1 MKKFFMLLSAAMITL
16 TLSSFTNN
24 PEPGKR
30 VTKTFKENFPLAS
43 NVIWSSKKNVHT
55 ASFVNNDRAQQ
66 AYYSSEGEYLG
77 QVWQVT
83 LNETPENVRKEI
95 LKNATESEIKSVS
108 LFFQPEGYPKYLA
121 VTERNGKRTIK
132 EIDSY
137 GHSSIVWK
145 RRVPAI

>member
-1 MKKFFMLLSAAMITL
+1 MKKFFTLLSAAMITL
-16 TLSSFTNN
+16 TLSSFANN
-24 PEPGKR
+24 SEPGKP
-30 VTKTFKENFPLAS
+30 VIKTFQENFPLAS

-66 AYYSSEGEYLG
+66 AYYSAEGEYLG

-95 LKNATESEIKSVS
+95 LKNATASEIKSVS

-121 VTERNGKRTIK
+121 VFERNGKRTIK

-137 GHSSIVWK
+137 GRSSIVWK